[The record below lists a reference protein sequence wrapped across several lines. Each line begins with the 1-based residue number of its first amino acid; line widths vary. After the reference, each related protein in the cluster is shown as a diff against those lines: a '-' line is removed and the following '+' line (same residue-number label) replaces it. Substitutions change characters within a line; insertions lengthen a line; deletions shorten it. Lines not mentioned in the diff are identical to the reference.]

1 MIKAFLFVVV
11 LGLGF
16 ADEGLAQ
23 TPPTLNELKA
33 YTGFHAAAARGKVD
47 AIERFI
53 REGRDINVRDPF
65 GRTPIM
71 VAAFFKDLKAAAALI
86 KGRADLNLLEKDVYD
101 ALTISSVLNDLDMV
115 KLLIKHGANAKLITS
130 PYEGTALIAS
140 THLGHVGVVRELIK
154 AGAPL
159 DHVNNLQWTALIE
172 AIVLGDGGPNHVACV
187 RLMVEA
193 GANVNLA
200 DGDGTRPLSLAE
212 QRGFKKMVEI
222 LNAAGGKP

>member
-1 MIKAFLFVVV
+1 
-11 LGLGF
+11 
-16 ADEGLAQ
+16 
-23 TPPTLNELKA
+23 
-33 YTGFHAAAARGKVD
+33 
-47 AIERFI
+47 
-53 REGRDINVRDPF
+53 
-65 GRTPIM
+65 
-71 VAAFFKDLKAAAALI
+71 
-86 KGRADLNLLEKDVYD
+86 
-101 ALTISSVLNDLDMV
+101 
-115 KLLIKHGANAKLITS
+115 NAKLITS